1 MAHYE
6 VYCHSCS
13 VTFPPET
20 KACLHCGGRTRK
32 DPPRA
37 ATAFADVPAIPFL
50 DEPAAATMRPAETS
64 LISMLSRADA
74 GSAAA
79 GAAIATGAVASP
91 DYVHPEAAE
100 EDGQEGA
107 GRRSLLRA
115 GMSVLWMVVL
125 AGAYAWR
132 ACSG

>member
-1 MAHYE
+1 MDHYE
-6 VYCHSCS
+6 VYCHSCN
-13 VTFPPET
+13 VTFPPGT
-20 KACLHCGGRTRK
+20 KACVHCGARTRK

-37 ATAFADVPAIPFL
+37 ATTFAEPPPIQFL
-50 DEPAAATMRPAETS
+50 DEPAAATMRPVGTS
-64 LISMLSRADA
+64 LMSMLSRADA
-74 GSAAA
+74 EGASS

-91 DYVHPEAAE
+91 DYVHPEATE
-100 EDGQEGA
+100 EGGEGA